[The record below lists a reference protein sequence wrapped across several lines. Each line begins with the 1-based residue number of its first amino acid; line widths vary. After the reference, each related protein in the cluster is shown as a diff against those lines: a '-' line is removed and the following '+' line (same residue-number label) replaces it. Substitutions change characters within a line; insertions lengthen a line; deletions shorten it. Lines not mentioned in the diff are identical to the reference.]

1 MKMSSLE
8 AITEVDIRFWTNP
21 DPGTLPA
28 TKREGFLKRRAALI
42 AVIGGMSIRAAA
54 KAYGVGRDALMDSAV
69 KAMSIGPD
77 GQPLGFR
84 ACVPFAYRKQR
95 DGAEAST
102 SPPARKGP
110 GALTRLIAATEG
122 LTTLVQTYSGP
133 LPDGKRKCRRF
144 DRFYS
149 TFITSVRKAH
159 GGTGY
164 PFDVPDQGRR
174 ALRDHIK
181 RLRRARKV
189 AARPE
194 IEDSPAPS
202 RGLKRLFQDGP
213 LDRIEYDA
221 HSVDAELYVAVPA
234 PDGTVVLRRMQQ
246 VTLLVAICAV
256 TRYVLS
262 YLLKF
267 GQYNQLDVLRLFYR
281 SLQSWTPRRLIVPRM
296 HYSPGAVIGL
306 NALVPGQAARGLMLA
321 GDNAYAHQADTT
333 IGNLRHHYRGVQN
346 FGPAHVPEVRPIVEA
361 FFRRLEE
368 GALRGIAGSFQ
379 PATVIGG
386 GATPTTFL
394 RPEDHPVHLEG
405 FHDLIDVIVAGHNV
419 TPHSGLQHRLPA
431 DYLRGH
437 LQGGGWCFETADTAG
452 DATRLTTV
460 RIHPTVRGG
469 RVGGKLPYIQWEH
482 GIYRSTRLEGDQ
494 SQVGIRQV
502 ADVNLED
509 ARTMILLD
517 RATGGPWTKLHVLP
531 PYDATPHDVL
541 RRKQVEAARER
552 GLLKIAGSED
562 AIAAYEEMVRARVH
576 NDGSG
581 VDEYAQIRS
590 VRGPTPTARPSP
602 PVPTFAPRAG
612 RFSFGNR
619 KERP

>member
-1 MKMSSLE
+1 MKTLSLE
-8 AITEVDIRFWTNP
+8 AITEVDIRSWPNP
-21 DPGTLPA
+21 DPSTLPA
-28 TKREGFLKRRAALI
+28 TKREGYLKRRAALI
-42 AVIGGMSIRAAA
+42 AVIGGMSVRAAA
-54 KAYGVGRDALMDSAV
+54 KAYGVGRDALMDSAL
-69 KAMSIGPD
+69 KAVSAGPD
-77 GQPLGFR
+77 SQPLGFR
-84 ACVPFAYRKQR
+84 ACVPFAYRKQHTWSKV
-95 DGAEAST
+95 ST

-110 GALTRLIAATEG
+110 GALTRLISATEG
-122 LTTLVQTYSGP
+122 LTTLVEAYSGP

-144 DRFYS
+144 DRFFR
-149 TFITSVRKAH
+149 TFITLVRKAH

-164 PFDVPDQGRR
+164 PYDVPDQGRR

-181 RLRRARKV
+181 RLRLARKA

-194 IEDSPAPS
+194 VEESQVPS

-221 HSVDAELYVAVPA
+221 HSIDAELYVAVPA
-234 PDGTVVLRRMQQ
+234 PDGTSVLRRLQQ

-281 SLQSWTPRRLIVPRM
+281 SLQPWTPRRLIVPRM
-296 HYSPGAVIGL
+296 HYAHGAVIGID
-306 NALVPGQAARGLMLA
+306 ALVPGQAARGLMLA
-321 GDNAYAHQADTT
+321 GDNAYAHQSDTT
-333 IGNLRHHYRGVQN
+333 IGNLRHHYRGVLS
-346 FGPAHVPEVRPIVEA
+346 FGPAHVPETRPIVEA

-368 GALRGIAGSFQ
+368 GALRGIAGTFQ
-379 PATVIGG
+379 PATVIGA

-394 RPEDHPVHLEG
+394 RPEDHPVHIEG

-419 TPHSGLQHRLPA
+419 TPHSGLQQRLPA
-431 DYLRGH
+431 DCLRDH

-469 RVGGKLPYIQWEH
+469 RVRGKLPYIQWEH
-482 GIYRSTRLEGDQ
+482 GIYRSKRLEDDR
-494 SQVGIRQV
+494 SQVGIRQA
-502 ADVNLED
+502 ADVSLED

-517 RATGGPWTKLHVLP
+517 RVSGGPWSKLHVLP

-541 RRKQVEAARER
+541 LRKRVEAARER
-552 GLLKIAGSED
+552 GILKIAGSED

-576 NDGSG
+576 DDGSG
-581 VDEYAQIRS
+581 VDGYAQFRS
-590 VRGPTPTARPSP
+590 ARGPAPTTRPSP

-612 RFSFGNR
+612 RFSFGNG